1 MGKEHYKKYFGY
13 YKKNKGDLFRA
24 GALFLLMLTVIY
36 ILHFIIS
43 IPSNRGLY
51 ASIVAFMA
59 SWYYIFDVVV
69 VFRIQKRAIVNQCGR
84 ECIFWHRYLSLGVL
98 LFSACSIVL
107 SLFYKIDL
115 NVVLLVFVPLLFVG
129 MAYFTMLF
137 MFEEDYYYSGGF
149 KIFYSE
155 IDHIEVEDELST
167 IRGIVVVCRLM
178 KGENIVGYDRMM
190 VEDYVCLKNKIEENK
205 KEKSF
210 E

>member
-1 MGKEHYKKYFGY
+1 
-13 YKKNKGDLFRA
+13 
-24 GALFLLMLTVIY
+24 
-36 ILHFIIS
+36 
-43 IPSNRGLY
+43 
-51 ASIVAFMA
+51 
-59 SWYYIFDVVV
+59 
-69 VFRIQKRAIVNQCGR
+69 
-84 ECIFWHRYLSLGVL
+84 
-98 LFSACSIVL
+98 VL
-107 SLFYKIDL
+107 SLFFKIDL
-115 NVVLLVFVPLLFVG
+115 NVVLLVFAPLLFVG

>member
-1 MGKEHYKKYFGY
+1 
-13 YKKNKGDLFRA
+13 
-24 GALFLLMLTVIY
+24 
-36 ILHFIIS
+36 
-43 IPSNRGLY
+43 
-51 ASIVAFMA
+51 MA
-59 SWYYIFDVVV
+59 SWYYTFDVVV

-115 NVVLLVFVPLLFVG
+115 NVVLLVFTPLLFVG